1 MCMCFLTMEAKK
13 WSGMFDACGKASD
26 GVSKFSTANRRNA
39 GICKQ
44 ISTEGSYFVAQ
55 GF

>member
-26 GVSKFSTANRRNA
+26 GVSKFSTANQQIAR
-39 GICKQ
+39 ICKQ
-44 ISTEGSYFVAQ
+44 GSTAGTHFEAQ